1 MSHMIIYIITNC
13 IVVHNL
19 KIFRQNRNKYVTD
32 LYIYKQIYMNVFQVL
47 YCDAC
52 RESCHPKRGP
62 LATHNLGPPRGSWQ
76 SNGGGKGVRGSNAE
90 TTPLCTDHNGEPL
103 TLYCALCKIAI
114 CALCLRDR
122 HAAHPHDVL
131 PLAAACKAQKASI
144 FNVFMFVWFYLSR
157 STKIDECRSFFFF
170 FFLLRIIQ

>member
-1 MSHMIIYIITNC
+1 MRLDT
-13 IVVHNL
+13 
-19 KIFRQNRNKYVTD
+19 
-32 LYIYKQIYMNVFQVL
+32 FQVL
-47 YCDAC
+47 YCDGC

-76 SNGGGKGVRGSNAE
+76 SNGGGKGARGPAAE

-114 CALCLRDR
+114 CAHCLRDR

-131 PLAAACKAQKASI
+131 PLAAACKAQKVSI
-144 FNVFMFVWFYLSR
+144 YPLLSR
-157 STKIDECRSFFFF
+157 
-170 FFLLRIIQ
+170 QN